1 MEAAFSDD
9 SGSGSEDE
17 EEDDLRDSRVPGRR
31 SQVRWDDIIEAI
43 SFAEV
48 RRVLQTVS
56 VTILITI
63 IICALMHLISQ
74 CELDDRISDAL
85 AGLTQDGARFTT
97 GQNYIRRTGDQCQI
111 TERRCSL
118 HHKFECPYM
127 ARVVKNPIKGTVTF
141 QVIQTN
147 YDVVHFCFSVS
158 L

>member
-1 MEAAFSDD
+1 MSAHADHSSSDEGVDDENSSSDEDFATMEAAFSDD

-17 EEDDLRDSRVPGRR
+17 EEDDHRLPGPR
-31 SQVRWDDIIEAI
+31 SHVTWDNIIEPISFEPI

-97 GQNYIRRTGDQCQI
+97 GQN
-111 TERRCSL
+111 
-118 HHKFECPYM
+118 
-127 ARVVKNPIKGTVTF
+127 
-141 QVIQTN
+141 
-147 YDVVHFCFSVS
+147 
-158 L
+158 